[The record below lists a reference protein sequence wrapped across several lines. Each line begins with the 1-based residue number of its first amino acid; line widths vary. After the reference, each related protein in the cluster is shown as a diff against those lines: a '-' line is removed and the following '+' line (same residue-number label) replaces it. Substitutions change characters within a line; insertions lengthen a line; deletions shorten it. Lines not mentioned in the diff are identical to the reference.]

1 MPTLHENAQALLRKL
16 TANPNASFHPGQFEA
31 IEALVT
37 DRRRALVVQRTG
49 WGKSAVYFI
58 SALLMRAQGS
68 GVALIISPLL
78 SLMRDQVQAAERAG
92 VRAAMVNSANVT
104 EWEAIRARL
113 DANDLD
119 VLLIGPERL
128 NNPAF
133 REEWMP
139 YLQPQLGLLVVDEAH
154 CISDWG
160 HDFRPDYRRI
170 GALIRELDTNVP
182 VLATTA
188 TANERVSRDI
198 AEQLAAGANPE
209 DVVVLRGSLTRDS
222 LRLGVLQLPC
232 KPPGTRFLRTP
243 EKPIPM
249 NAAKPKKPSKPTG
262 LRLLL
267 PRVPSVWDS
276 INPIWGLWCIL
287 GRLLRR

>member
-104 EWEAIRARL
+104 EWGG
-113 DANDLD
+113 NT
-119 VLLIGPERL
+119 
-128 NNPAF
+128 
-133 REEWMP
+133 
-139 YLQPQLGLLVVDEAH
+139 
-154 CISDWG
+154 
-160 HDFRPDYRRI
+160 RP
-170 GALIRELDTNVP
+170 P
-182 VLATTA
+182 
-188 TANERVSRDI
+188 
-198 AEQLAAGANPE
+198 
-209 DVVVLRGSLTRDS
+209 
-222 LRLGVLQLPC
+222 
-232 KPPGTRFLRTP
+232 
-243 EKPIPM
+243 
-249 NAAKPKKPSKPTG
+249 
-262 LRLLL
+262 
-267 PRVPSVWDS
+267 
-276 INPIWGLWCIL
+276 
-287 GRLLRR
+287 

>member
-1 MPTLHENAQALLRKL
+1 MPTLHENAQVLLRKL

-37 DRRRALVVQRTG
+37 NRRRTLVVQRTG

-139 YLQPQLGLLVVDEAH
+139 YLQPRLGLLVVDEAH

-160 HDFRPDYRRI
+160 ARLFAPI
-170 GALIRELDTNVP
+170 TGASGRLFVSLIRTFPYSRRPQPRTNV
-182 VLATTA
+182 
-188 TANERVSRDI
+188 
-198 AEQLAAGANPE
+198 
-209 DVVVLRGSLTRDS
+209 
-222 LRLGVLQLPC
+222 
-232 KPPGTRFLRTP
+232 
-243 EKPIPM
+243 
-249 NAAKPKKPSKPTG
+249 
-262 LRLLL
+262 
-267 PRVPSVWDS
+267 
-276 INPIWGLWCIL
+276 
-287 GRLLRR
+287 